1 MEFVFNL
8 VAISIRC
15 DNEFRTCVA
24 TFGFLE
30 CCKNQVSTCGL
41 ARGFLESVVF
51 ANCVDIYLNY
61 PDKLELFVGWRPF
74 CFDFRNSSCFGFE
87 KKSSLGCKYL
97 PCFLG
102 LGVFPNDI
110 FRVFF
115 RKLTLGYRTVIF
127 CCFSRRTFHN

>member
-1 MEFVFNL
+1 MEFVYNL

-15 DNEFRTCVA
+15 DDEFGTCVA

-51 ANCVDIYLNY
+51 ANCEDIYLTY

-74 CFDFRNSSCFGFE
+74 YLISVIVVVLDLR
-87 KKSSLGCKYL
+87 KKV
-97 PCFLG
+97 
-102 LGVFPNDI
+102 VFSVNI
-110 FRVFF
+110 CLVF
-115 RKLTLGYRTVIF
+115 
-127 CCFSRRTFHN
+127 